1 MLLHVSLLLFFIGL
15 VLYVRQS
22 DPVMSKGIFF
32 ITAVFYMV
40 YFTTSFLPVLFPQC
54 PYRSPLSTGGIW
66 LKSLGA
72 WLVHAM
78 RCDPQQRRPYV
89 LKTPADREWDAV
101 AKCPKGLIPHSME
114 RAMRESPSLSV
125 ALTVIQAASSFTVGL
140 DHDHSQYPDK
150 EHRKCALLRE
160 SILAWL
166 YGALTS
172 RRAVFEWA
180 PGRENELQR
189 LACCLLL
196 VPVNKLEKELD
207 RQQYCM
213 CGIRIWT
220 ALEQAIISREVM
232 DAAAPSVCATLLA
245 LRQRLKVLD
254 HRYNVPVNR
263 ALQKRMIE
271 VYAAMIKRSPHARL
285 RLRPVEWQ
293 GMLES
298 LTSCPAPTE
307 ICVPFALA
315 LWRSLG
321 CSTSY
326 VPKDDSPGN
335 AASSTIMTLQ
345 AWLYATRQSS
355 LVAQGVI
362 HRFLC
367 PPSCQVLPVS
377 FSFSLFS
384 SS

>member
-40 YFTTSFLPVLFPQC
+40 YFMTSFLPVLFPQC

-189 LACCLLL
+189 MTCVLLL
-196 VPVNKLEKELD
+196 IPLD
-207 RQQYCM
+207 WRDNVVWDEINTTQYHTC
-213 CGIRIWT
+213 
-220 ALEQAIISREVM
+220 ISRILQALTSALLEF
-232 DAAAPSVCATLLA
+232 PSTPTSTTTDVATLSMTLLA
-245 LRQRLKVLD
+245 LGNRLDDLD
-254 HRYNVPVNR
+254 RNSKLLQNG
-263 ALQKRMIE
+263 ALFDTITTAYSSLSE
-271 VYAAMIKRSPHARL
+271 PPSLAVL
-285 RLRPVEWQ
+285 RLRPVIWHQ
-293 GMLES
+293 A
-298 LTSCPAPTE
+298 LTYLRNHGRPMDEAQHFV
-307 ICVPFALA
+307 IA
-315 LWRSLG
+315 LWRSAHSKAPFPDG
-321 CSTSY
+321 
-326 VPKDDSPGN
+326 DDRRKEHL
-335 AASSTIMTLQ
+335 ATLPRPSLQ
-345 AWLYATRQSS
+345 EWLYLHPDRSEMVTIAMYC
-355 LVAQGVI
+355 L
-362 HRFLC
+362 LC
-367 PPSCQVLPVS
+367 PQSCKSHEV
-377 FSFSLFS
+377 
-384 SS
+384 